1 MVESL
6 GLTHV
11 DIFQGLAP
19 EQVQRI
25 VAVAREEVYRSEEI
39 IFRENTPGDC
49 MYVIVDGA
57 VEIQVDPT
65 ILGEEIEDSTPI
77 SLAIIRRGQT
87 FGEVALVDEGVRSA
101 SALCHS
107 QQAHLLVIPRGSFL
121 ALCHEDLDMGFRV
134 MFNIAAEL
142 SNRIRTTDFML
153 RGRLLLAPT
162 DNGE

>member
-1 MVESL
+1 MMVESL

-19 EQVQRI
+19 EQVRRI
-25 VAVAREEVYRSEEI
+25 VATAREEVYRAGEV

-49 MYVIVDGA
+49 MYVVVDGA

-65 ILGEEIEDSTPI
+65 ILGEDVDSSTPI

-101 SALCHS
+101 SAVCQS
-107 QQAHLLVIPRGSFL
+107 QQSHLLVIPRDSFL
-121 ALCHEDLDMGFRV
+121 GLCRADLDMGFQV

-153 RGRLLLAPT
+153 RGRLLLAP
-162 DNGE
+162 NE